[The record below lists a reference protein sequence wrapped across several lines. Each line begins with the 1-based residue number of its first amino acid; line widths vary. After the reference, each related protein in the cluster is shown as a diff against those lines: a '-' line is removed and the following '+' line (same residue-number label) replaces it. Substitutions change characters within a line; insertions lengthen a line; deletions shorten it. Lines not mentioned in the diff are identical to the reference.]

1 MHATYG
7 NPHVRRIV
15 IAHSLAPAI
24 AERVAH
30 VRPDLELRA
39 MALGDVTSADVAW
52 ADTIVG
58 FRKPAAGLGRAR
70 WVHSIGAGVDAWLKD
85 GWPEGVMLTRTTES
99 FAAPIGEWVAA
110 RLLAICQD
118 LRRLYRG
125 QRERRWDEFTPR
137 LLSGTSAVIVGTGDV
152 GQGIAER
159 LSALGVHVAGISRSG
174 RATRGFG
181 IVYKT
186 PELARLIDRYQWIIL
201 AAPLTDETRG
211 LINRDLLEHTSGAW
225 LVNVARGE
233 LVDEAAMLE
242 ALEAGRL
249 AGAALD
255 VFSTEPLPA
264 DSRLWAHPNVMISP
278 HIAGVTTVDGAV
290 RGFLETLDALERG
303 EAPPRA
309 VDTQLGY

>member
-1 MHATYG
+1 MK
-7 NPHVRRIV
+7 RIL
-15 IAHSLAPAI
+15 IAHQLAPAI

-30 VRPDLELRA
+30 VRPDLGLRA
-39 MALGDVTSADVAW
+39 MALGDVTSDDVTW
-52 ADTIVG
+52 AEAIVG

-85 GWPEGVMLTRTTES
+85 GWPDGILLTRTTES
-99 FAAPIGEWVAA
+99 FAVPIGEWVAA
-110 RLLAICQD
+110 RLLAVCQD
-118 LRRLYRG
+118 LRRLGRS
-125 QRERRWDEFTPR
+125 QRERTWDEFTPR

-159 LSALGVHVAGISRSG
+159 LSALGVHVAGVSRSG
-174 RATRGFG
+174 RPRRGFG
-181 IVYKT
+181 IVHPT
-186 PELARLIDRYQWIIL
+186 TELMRLVGSYQWIIL
-201 AAPLTDETRG
+201 AAPLTDETRS
-211 LINRDLLEHTSGAW
+211 LINRDLLQHTSGAW

-242 ALEAGRL
+242 ALETGRL

-290 RGFLETLDALERG
+290 KGFLETLEALEK
-303 EAPPRA
+303 EEEPPRV
-309 VDTQLGY
+309 VDIQLGY